1 MTEDPKAVAE
11 RMVSMYKHSKYTPE
25 ERASDHAFSYDSTEP
40 GRKFWI
46 EVLNHINQPK
56 KIK

>member
-1 MTEDPKAVAE
+1 MNEDPKAIAE

-46 EVLNHINQPK
+46 EVRNHINQPK

>member
-1 MTEDPKAVAE
+1 MNEDPKDTAE
-11 RMVSMYKHSKYTPE
+11 RMVSLYKHSKYTPE

-46 EVLNHINQPK
+46 EVLDHINKLRK
-56 KIK
+56 KA

>member
-1 MTEDPKAVAE
+1 MDEDPRAIAE

-46 EVLNHINQPK
+46 AVLDHMNK
-56 KIK
+56 LKETK